1 MRNSTMS
8 LRTAHIPQEEV
19 FLARS
24 DDGISVVATAA
35 SSEEKARLRHEVL
48 QKDLDLLRAR
58 LDIIRTQVGVV
69 ATSGANWAHASAREQ
84 LGPYPWAKFAALAV
98 GPYLVTKVLRNLPFG
113 SIAAA
118 VVPLISAAVKNR
130 RR

>member
-1 MRNSTMS
+1 MRNSNMS
-8 LRTAHIPQEEV
+8 LVTAHIPKEEV
-19 FLARS
+19 FLAGS
-24 DDGISVVATAA
+24 GDGISAVAIAA
-35 SSEEKARLRHEVL
+35 SAEQKVRLRHEVL

-58 LDIIRTQVGVV
+58 LDIIRTQAGVV
-69 ATSGANWAHASAREQ
+69 ARSGATWAHASAREQ

-98 GPYLVTKVLRNLPFG
+98 VPYLMTRVFRNGPIG

-130 RR
+130 RQ